1 MDNVTLGL
9 NWYHHANARVMFNY
23 VMSSV
28 KSADDEE
35 VGTASALAVRYQID
49 F

>member
-1 MDNVTLGL
+1 MDDVTLGL
-9 NWYHHANARVMFNY
+9 NWYLHANARVMFNY

-28 KSADDEE
+28 KDRDDEE
-35 VGTASALAVRYQID
+35 LGSANALTMRTQID